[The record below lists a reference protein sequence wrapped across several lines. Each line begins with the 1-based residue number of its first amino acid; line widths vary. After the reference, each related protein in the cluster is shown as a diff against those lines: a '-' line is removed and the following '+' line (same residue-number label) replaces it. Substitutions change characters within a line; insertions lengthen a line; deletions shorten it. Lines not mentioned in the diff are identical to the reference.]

1 MNILVPSGKSIV
13 SYQGILTVFYHQ
25 NSKKIFTGGKCEYC
39 LIFILSDNETL
50 DTITY
55 IHANF
60 LENIISLPLNGIVPN
75 RH

>member
-1 MNILVPSGKSIV
+1 MNILVPSEKSIV
-13 SYQGILTVFYHQ
+13 SYQGIQTVFLP
-25 NSKKIFTGGKCEYC
+25 SEFKKNLY
-39 LIFILSDNETL
+39 FILSDNETL

-60 LENIISLPLNGIVPN
+60 LENVTNLPLKGIVPN

>member
-1 MNILVPSGKSIV
+1 MNILVPSEKSIV
-13 SYQGILTVFYHQ
+13 SYQGILTVFLP
-25 NSKKIFTGGKCEYC
+25 SEFKKNLY
-39 LIFILSDNETL
+39 FILSDNETL

-60 LENIISLPLNGIVPN
+60 LENVTSLPLKGIVPN